1 MRPNIII
8 NAVLAATL
16 AAAGPVVK
24 RAAHNDYS
32 CRSETN
38 PNPVVLLHGL
48 GATYYE
54 DINILE
60 SYLQTQGFC
69 TFSLTYGDYP
79 GFPFVGGLK
88 PIKESA
94 VEIANFV
101 KSVKQK
107 TGAAKIDLVGHSEG
121 AFQTLY
127 VTKFG
132 GVKDIIQRVF
142 AIAPPTHGTT
152 FLSLYNVTD
161 ISPALTRAVV
171 TTILKTFGCPACANL
186 LPNGDAV
193 AELTSGPIAQEGV
206 SYTILTST
214 NDQLVKPTTTSFVYE
229 DGVRNLYVQDFCP
242 LDPVGHLGEAY
253 DQNVMELVRNALR
266 DDLAGPEVCV
276 LGFPGK

>member
-1 MRPNIII
+1 MRPDVIL

-24 RAAHNDYS
+24 RAGHNDYS
-32 CRSETN
+32 CRSEKN

-60 SYLQTQGFC
+60 SFLQTQGFC
-69 TFSLTYGDYP
+69 TFSLTYGAYP
-79 GFPFVGGLK
+79 GFPFVGGLR
-88 PIKESA
+88 PIKESS

-142 AIAPPTHGTT
+142 SIAPPTHETKIMKRG
-152 FLSLYNVTD
+152 
-161 ISPALTRAVV
+161 
-171 TTILKTFGCPACANL
+171 
-186 LPNGDAV
+186 
-193 AELTSGPIAQEGV
+193 
-206 SYTILTST
+206 
-214 NDQLVKPTTTSFVYE
+214 
-229 DGVRNLYVQDFCP
+229 
-242 LDPVGHLGEAY
+242 
-253 DQNVMELVRNALR
+253 
-266 DDLAGPEVCV
+266 
-276 LGFPGK
+276 